1 MYDYGHQIYL
11 KNIST
16 TRIIAVIADTH
27 QPDRVG
33 ELHPHLIPMLKELSP
48 WMILHAGDISLPS
61 VLEQLSGVAPVSAV
75 RGNRD
80 WKWSPQLPMEEKLEI
95 NGARL
100 ILLHGHGSWGH
111 YFADKMDHT
120 LRSYRMARYEKYLT
134 KRFPDAD
141 GYIFGHSHFPENSR
155 VGGKL
160 FFNPGSACLG
170 GRRDILPSIGVMRI
184 DADGGLEA
192 EILTLDGFKIV
203 DKEWVSV

>member
-1 MYDYGHQIYL
+1 L
-11 KNIST
+11 RKRST
-16 TRIIAVIADTH
+16 AKIIAIVADTH

-33 ELHPHLIPMLKELSP
+33 GLHPSLIPMLKELSP
-48 WMILHAGDISLPS
+48 SIILHAGDISQPL
-61 VLEQLSGVAPVSAV
+61 VLEELSGVAQVLAV

-80 WKWSPQLPMEEKLEI
+80 WRWSPKLPMEEKLEI

-120 LRSYRMARYEKYLT
+120 LRGYRLDRYEKYLT

-141 GYIFGHSHFPENSR
+141 GYIFGHSHFPENSWA
-155 VGGKL
+155 GGKL

-170 GRRDILPSIGVMRI
+170 GRRDILPSFGSMRI
-184 DADGGLEA
+184 DADGRLEA
-192 EILTLDGFKIV
+192 EITPLDGFKIV